1 MARIRSVAPSLRIS
15 ETVASWPMETR
26 YAWVLLWGYLDDHGR
41 GVDNPRIIATDCFPL
56 DDDISPAQM
65 GEWLSIYERD
75 GSICRYEFEG
85 KRYLHARNWS
95 DYQKPQHPSKVRI
108 PPCREHETGALN
120 KWLGERDKER
130 MKVSGNPHEDLVS
143 HSPTSSSRGEVS
155 LEMSSGDEGGPSSGV
170 APKSTPPRFPDHC
183 QQHAND
189 PKPGNCGNCADARKA
204 NAVQADRLPDYR
216 LRVVPPL
223 CGECDERWIETPDG
237 LAKCPRCYPQEM
249 TA

>member
-15 ETVASWPMETR
+15 ETVAAWPMPAR

-41 GVDNPRIIATDCFPL
+41 GIDNARIIATDCFPL

-85 KRYLHARNWS
+85 KRYLHALNWS

-108 PPCREHETGALN
+108 PPCESHESGALH
-120 KWLGERDKER
+120 KWLGEREKER
-130 MKVSGNPHEDLVS
+130 MKVSGNPHEGFVS
-143 HSPTSSSRGEVS
+143 ASPTSRGGGEVS
-155 LEMSSGDEGGPSSGV
+155 LEMSSGVEGGPSSGGT
-170 APKSTPPRFPDHC
+170 TPPLFPDHC
-183 QQHAND
+183 DEHANVAV
-189 PKPGNCGNCADARKA
+189 PGKCGLCKDQREANRAKA
-204 NAVQADRLPDYR
+204 QKFPDYR

-237 LAKCPRCYPQEM
+237 LAKCPRCYPTEAR